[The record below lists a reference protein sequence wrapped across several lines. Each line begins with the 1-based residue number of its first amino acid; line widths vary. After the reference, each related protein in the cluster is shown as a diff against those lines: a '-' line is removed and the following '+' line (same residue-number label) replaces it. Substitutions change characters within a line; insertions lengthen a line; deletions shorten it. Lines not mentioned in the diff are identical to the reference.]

1 MQDVAALESLP
12 LLGFSLTE
20 DDPESSQQFQLYHKN
35 KIFYI
40 FKTDDPHIYNRS
52 IYILNCSMKMT
63 NYFRSEL

>member
-20 DDPESSQQFQLYHKN
+20 DDPESAQQFQLYHKN

-40 FKTDDPHIYNRS
+40 FKADDRNIYNRS
-52 IYILNCSMKMT
+52 IYILNCSMKKDQ
-63 NYFRSEL
+63 SL

>member
-20 DDPESSQQFQLYHKN
+20 DDPESSQQFQLYHKD

-63 NYFRSEL
+63 NYFRSQH